1 VLAAGDAASSAA
13 ALAPRVS
20 GPALALRTAE
30 YAVAAATAGGQPVTP
45 LPLTPQT
52 VVTPS
57 TTEWP
62 RTQMVV
68 SEQPDDLTSPRV
80 LVLRQESPRSAY
92 TLWGWA
98 RLLPGSQMPPTASPL
113 TGSAP
118 LPPDTAGLVAAPV
131 DVVAQYADVLTNGAA
146 SAFAASFASPDA
158 YLAQV
163 ELLRSQYA
171 TATQGS
177 GTLTQTY
184 APVPDQVF
192 ALATADGGA
201 LVAAGLTSSASLR
214 ISGASLPVPV
224 EFSAVSGGTIPPG
237 AVLRNNLDFVTTDV
251 VVFYVPPAGAAA
263 PVRVLAGER
272 TFTSA
277 SGS

>member
-1 VLAAGDAASSAA
+1 
-13 ALAPRVS
+13 
-20 GPALALRTAE
+20 
-30 YAVAAATAGGQPVTP
+30 VTP
-45 LPLTPQT
+45 LPVTPQT
-52 VVTPS
+52 VAIAS

-68 SEQPDDLTSPRV
+68 TEQPDDLTSPRV

-98 RLLPGSQMPPTASPL
+98 RLLPGAQMPAMASPAV
-113 TGSAP
+113 GSEP
-118 LPPDTAGLVAAPV
+118 LPADVQGLVATPTDA
-131 DVVAQYADVLTNGAA
+131 VAQYADVLTNGAA
-146 SAFAASFASPDA
+146 SAFAASFASPDP

-163 ELLRSQYA
+163 EAFRAAYV

-192 ALATADGGA
+192 ALATEDGGA
-201 LVAAGLTSSASLR
+201 LVAAGLTSSSSLR

-224 EFSAVSGGTIPPG
+224 EFTAVSGGTIPPG

-251 VVFYVPPAGAAA
+251 VVLHVPPAGAG
-263 PVRVLAGER
+263 PIRVLGGDR